1 MDSAPD
7 SRYPARR
14 TTQSRAFN
22 RAPVAQLDR
31 VLPSEGRGRT
41 FESFRARH
49 KFNGLDRKIQPIFV
63 STPRRDHSVTKVR
76 PACDWQLALVS
87 PLPLLLSCASRDL
100 IVRDVLDQLLDTTT
114 EVGAELVQHIPR
126 RVVSTMVGK
135 LGEGHPVHS
144 GCRSD
149 LDEHND
155 PVLPK
160 TSVPLP
166 ATTAPDRSALHRPGA
181 LPR

>member
-1 MDSAPD
+1 MVTSVLKT
-7 SRYPARR
+7 RTGPA
-14 TTQSRAFN
+14 F
-22 RAPVAQLDR
+22 PPKV
-31 VLPSEGRGRT
+31 
-41 FESFRARH
+41 RARH

-76 PACDWQLALVS
+76 PACDWPRALAS

-114 EVGAELVQHIPR
+114 EVGTELVQHVPR
-126 RVVSTMVGK
+126 RVVPTVVGK

-149 LDEHND
+149 LDERND

-160 TSVPLP
+160 FFLCNQLLEPEPEHDCGSI
-166 ATTAPDRSALHRPGA
+166 AACDA
-181 LPR
+181 